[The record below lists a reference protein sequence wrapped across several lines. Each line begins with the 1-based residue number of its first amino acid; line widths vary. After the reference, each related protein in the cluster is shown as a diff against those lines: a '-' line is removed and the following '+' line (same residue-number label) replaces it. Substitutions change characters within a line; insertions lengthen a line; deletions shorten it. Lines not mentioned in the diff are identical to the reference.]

1 MRRTI
6 SSLKNIE
13 IPWSRFASAVRRN
26 GHGGTPWART
36 LEMSQPQDGAL
47 GIQARIT
54 EISAHLHSGTIGVIS
69 FLDEPEDAQI
79 TGGTRSLSRRLTGL
93 NILPRR
99 TLGAKPVQHV
109 VPVASQSQ
117 VA

>member
-6 SSLKNIE
+6 SSLKNVE
-13 IPWSRFASAVRRN
+13 IPWSRFAAAFRRN

-36 LEMSQPQDGAL
+36 VEMSQPQDGAL
-47 GIQARIT
+47 GAQARIT
-54 EISAHLHSGTIGVIS
+54 EINTHLNTCTMGGIS
-69 FLDEPEDAQI
+69 FMDEPEDAQI

-93 NILPRR
+93 NIMPRR
-99 TLGAKPVQHV
+99 ASAAKPIQNVM
-109 VPVASQSQ
+109 PVTSQSQ

>member
-6 SSLKNIE
+6 SSLKNVE
-13 IPWSRFASAVRRN
+13 IPWSRFASAFRRN

-36 LEMSQPQDGAL
+36 SEMSQPQDGAL
-47 GIQARIT
+47 GTQARIT
-54 EISAHLHSGTIGVIS
+54 EINTRLNTGTMEVIS

-93 NILPRR
+93 NIMPRR
-99 TLGAKPVQHV
+99 ALTAKPVQSV
-109 VPVASQSQ
+109 LPVASQSQ